1 MTTAVKPVTVRN
13 RILSLDVLRGF
24 ALFGILLMN
33 IQFFAMPEAAY
44 SIPAV
49 FGDLTGANL
58 GVWWFS
64 YLFADQKFMTLF
76 SMLFGAGIVLMT
88 SKAERQGGH
97 SLRLHYRRMFWLL
110 IIGLVHGYLLW
121 SGDVL
126 VLYAIC
132 GFVIYWFRR
141 WSPKWL
147 LLLGVIVFAV
157 GPLLSFAGG
166 ASVQYAPSEVRAELV
181 ADFWPSQEV
190 LDTEIEAYR
199 SGWLGQ
205 MAARV
210 PMAVELQTTA
220 LFFWG
225 FWRAGGLMLMGM
237 AFFKWGIFSGERRN
251 RFYLVLIAMGLL
263 IGLPVVAW
271 GGYQNFAHGW
281 DPIYARLG
289 MGYQF
294 NYWASLFVSLGYV
307 GMIVLWLRTGWFAMV
322 AARVGIGG
330 ADGVDQLLAPDDHC
344 HIYLLRSRLW
354 AFCHGLSDPSR
365 CSSCSESGHL
375 SWFSRRSG
383 YAISASVRSS
393 GCGARSP
400 TGSFSRCALPLP
412 RTRPHSSK
420 SDREDSRAERLTG
433 LGKE

>member
-1 MTTAVKPVTVRN
+1 MTTAVKPVTARN
-13 RILSLDVLRGF
+13 RILTLDVLRGF

-49 FGDLTGANL
+49 FGDLTGTNL

-97 SLRLHYRRMFWLL
+97 SLRLHYRRMFWLM

-147 LLLGVIVFAV
+147 LLLGVIVFAI
-157 GPLLSFAGG
+157 GPLISFAGG
-166 ASVQYAPSEVRAELV
+166 ASMQYAPPEVRAELV

-210 PMAVELQTTA
+210 PMTVELQTTA

-251 RFYLVLIAMGLL
+251 RFYLVLIFMGLL
-263 IGLPVVAW
+263 IGLPVVGW
-271 GGYQNFAHGW
+271 GGYQNFAHDW

-307 GMIVLWLRTGWFAMV
+307 GVIVLWLHTDRLSWLQQALGS
-322 AARVGIGG
+322 VGRM
-330 ADGVDQLLAPDDHC
+330 ALTN
-344 HIYLLRSRLW
+344 YLLQTIIATFIFYGHGFGLFATVSRSEQMLIVLGIW
-354 AFCHGLSDPSR
+354 AFELILSPLWLR
-365 CSSCSESGHL
+365 HFRFGPAEWL
-375 SWFSRRSG
+375 WRSLT
-383 YAISASVRSS
+383 YWKRQPMSV
-393 GCGARSP
+393 ASP
-400 TGSFSRCALPLP
+400 TNTASF
-412 RTRPHSSK
+412 
-420 SDREDSRAERLTG
+420 EQERQG
-433 LGKE
+433 E

>member
-24 ALFGILLMN
+24 ALFGILVMN

-49 FGDLTGANL
+49 FGDLTGTNL

-147 LLLGVIVFAV
+147 LLLGVIVFAI

-210 PMAVELQTTA
+210 PTAVELQTTA

-307 GMIVLWLRTGWFAMV
+307 GVIVLWLRTGWLAWLQH
-322 AARVGIGG
+322 ALGSVGRM
-330 ADGVDQLLAPDDHC
+330 ALTN
-344 HIYLLRSRLW
+344 YLLQTIIATFIFYGHGFGLFATVSRSEQMLIVLGIW
-354 AFCHGLSDPSR
+354 AFELI
-365 CSSCSESGHL
+365 
-375 SWFSRRSG
+375 FSPLWLRRFRFGPVEWLWRSLTYWKLQPMRVASPA
-383 YAISASVRSS
+383 YA
-393 GCGARSP
+393 
-400 TGSFSRCALPLP
+400 TSFEQERQ
-412 RTRPHSSK
+412 
-420 SDREDSRAERLTG
+420 REL
-433 LGKE
+433 K